1 MKKNVL
7 RLEIIVCNDEI
18 YGFVR
23 ACRNLG
29 LEYRFSHGPKGINNL
44 DNYLW
49 YDVNFEDLQQIYWLG
64 RYFESYI
71 QK

>member
-49 YDVNFEDLQQIYWLG
+49 YDVTTVP
-64 RYFESYI
+64 
-71 QK
+71 